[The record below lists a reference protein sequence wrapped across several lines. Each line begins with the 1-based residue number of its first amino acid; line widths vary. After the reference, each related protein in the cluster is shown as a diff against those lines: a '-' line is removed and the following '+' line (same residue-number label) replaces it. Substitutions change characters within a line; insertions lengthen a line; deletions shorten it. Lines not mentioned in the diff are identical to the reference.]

1 MEANAD
7 NTYKNIF
14 FYKKK
19 GYGTFIEIL
28 LIKIFSNNNYIFRD
42 YPGRKVLSK
51 IATSNFKNYKDIYLS
66 VDESLD
72 NFYSRIN
79 LDKALYQGV
88 NIPFIAR
95 RELHCDLS
103 ELFNNFHQ
111 LKLYQARNNI
121 IYKVEY
127 ESLNLFRSHGIQ
139 CKTSFLLTCLY
150 FLLDFL
156 YFIYSRIRVVK
167 SNILFDFNL
176 NIKKTNKDS
185 NKTFLS
191 ILTLRSSNTTF
202 LKLLDNISDDF
213 NSFWIKPELEN
224 KFSKEFTDKYTHKH
238 LKTKGR
244 PFSIKLDFIKS
255 IGSQKKYAEYDLHK
269 YLLTI
274 LSRTLHQNRES
285 YKIAINIIEEAL
297 FQTKPDGV
305 LVGLNHYW
313 IYNISVQLSK
323 IHNIKVIYVQD
334 AFMGEDVFFDVSA
347 DHALLSSKN
356 IASNLKNNFNKKE
369 SEINVTSSLNEL
381 FAKSSSDLIKVKE
394 NYDEASLIEFKKR
407 ESINSN
413 KKIILFIGDPGE
425 LYNCKEQK
433 YYEELDLL
441 KALKDQDEYFLI
453 IKVHP
458 SDTSGL
464 SNLALDRSNNKNA
477 MVSKDINIY
486 ECLTACD
493 VVISKSSTAV
503 IEAMLFKKFILLYNV
518 VSHNLYKRAVDY
530 GLASYID
537 NENDILS
544 LLNKKDKQMSGFEV
558 KMHKYFEEVYSS
570 NENNEDIKE
579 ILKRVLNN
587 E

>member
-1 MEANAD
+1 MEANTD
-7 NTYKNIF
+7 KIYKNIF
-14 FYKKK
+14 FYKMK

-28 LIKIFSNNNYIFRD
+28 FIKIFSNKNFIFRD
-42 YPGRKVLSK
+42 YPGRKILSK
-51 IATSNFKNYKDIYLS
+51 IAISNFKNYKDIHLN
-66 VDESLD
+66 VDKSLD
-72 NFYSRIN
+72 KFFSRIN
-79 LDKALYQGV
+79 LDKALYKGV

-111 LKLYQARNNI
+111 LKRYQARNNI

-127 ESLNLFRSHGIQ
+127 KSLNLFRSHGIH

-150 FLLDFL
+150 FLLDLL
-156 YFIYSRIRVVK
+156 YIIYSKTRVIN

-185 NKTFLS
+185 NKTLLS
-191 ILTLRSSNTTF
+191 VLTLRSSNTTF
-202 LKLLDNISDDF
+202 LKLIDNINDHF

-224 KFSKEFTDKYTHKH
+224 KFSKEFTEKYTRKQ
-238 LKTKGR
+238 LKTKEC
-244 PFSIKLDFIKS
+244 PFSIKLDFIKFT
-255 IGSQKKYAEYDLHK
+255 GSQKKNAEYELQK
-269 YLLTI
+269 YLSII
-274 LSRTLHQNRES
+274 LSRELYQSKER
-285 YKIAINIIEEAL
+285 YKIAIDIIEEAL
-297 FQTKPDGV
+297 FQTKPEGV

-323 IHNIKVIYVQD
+323 LQNIKVIYVQD
-334 AFMGEDVFFDVSA
+334 LFMGEDIFFDVTA
-347 DHALLSSKN
+347 DHALVSSKN
-356 IASNLKNNFNKKE
+356 IASNLKNHFNKKE
-369 SEINVTSSLNEL
+369 SEINVTSKLNEL
-381 FAKSSSDLIKVKE
+381 FAKSSYDLIKAKE
-394 NYDEASLIEFKKR
+394 NYDEGSIIEFKKR
-407 ESINSN
+407 ENINSN

-425 LYNCKEQK
+425 LYNSKEQK

-441 KALKDQDEYFLI
+441 KALKDQDKYFLI

-503 IEAMLFKKFILLYNV
+503 IEAMLLNKFILLYNV
-518 VSHNLYKRAVDY
+518 VSHNIFKRAVDY

-537 NENDILS
+537 NQNDILS

-558 KMHKYFEEVYSS
+558 KMSKYFEEIYSS